1 MESNNSPKDRRAHLR
16 FQVNIDANITL
27 DKGVEMDCR
36 IKDICEGG
44 ALLTCADAAWRLD
57 SGTPCSLSFTLD
69 PQPGDDCHFKARTVR
84 LAGTA
89 LGVRFIRSS
98 KPDMQRLKAF
108 LQQQSARG
116 VKSPSRYNASISL
129 NVDGARVILQRI
141 SLQRLPSIIEF
152 LQEAILNQL
161 WENSE
166 HASSDAERSAL
177 TGDIARLGQAARSGH
192 FLELIR
198 SRLFDPMLDLETP
211 VPRRSR
217 QAEQSGLE
225 LVDPDRFE
233 VWLTGSAMVNRLE
246 QELNTSLGKLRAQ
259 TERVFGKLV
268 ELPVEPQ
275 GIALALEEATKQIG
289 LRPAAQSTCLQ
300 VAREKL
306 PHRLG
311 EFYNELI
318 HAWEV
323 AGLRI
328 APPKPVE
335 TTRATPSPTEPA
347 PDSGA
352 APAHGEAASMTDWLL
367 DQDSHYEPGSGDTN
381 LKQLV
386 ARLFAETEGS
396 RPEIHPGGYVE
407 ERIDVTDRMLSHM
420 QEDPWV
426 PSKIKEFIK
435 HLSMRFL
442 ALAVSEPAFFRDPT
456 HPMVKLID
464 QLEHLSMLAPDSTE
478 LDELVQKALN
488 TDPRDQDR
496 LSNITGQLETMAQRY
511 AGAYQRNAE
520 RLVASKEGK
529 ERLREA
535 REQVREQFNRA
546 FAGRPIHRTVQELIE
561 QAWRALLELVHL
573 RKGGESPAWKGYWQA
588 LLSVHQLSG
597 GKKLDSGELPK
608 TDEALKRIRDGLSYI
623 GFDTF
628 RRSTL
633 LDGLQKALRSARAGT
648 QSPEDFINFQAIPTG
663 EAGEKHKPSPEG
675 LSTTDWKHA
684 LEQVENMDVGA
695 VLRFHDEGQERVLHL
710 VWRDGTGHELV
721 FVDPHNLEAR
731 SVARDQ
737 LALDI
742 HKGLART
749 QPPQE
754 QSATERATM
763 ATIEEMQSRISY
775 HETHDSLTGLSNR
788 RRLIGLLT
796 DMILHEPDSFNNSV
810 LGFLDID
817 HYDTLTGSYGYRA
830 GERMLVA
837 MAKLLENTLRDASCI
852 AYLGGS
858 RFAFIQAAENT
869 AAAQKHA
876 KKLRAAITALP
887 FYWNTKPYPV
897 EGSLGLSMVTAECD
911 NPETL
916 LSAADS
922 ACTAARSAGGNRV
935 VVFHEKNKIIARQRH
950 VVDSWLK
957 AEEVV
962 RSQRLRLRCQRIA
975 ETDSELDKNHHYEI
989 LLSVYDDQGAPMPLE
1004 EFISAAEAFNLMAD
1018 MDRLVLEQALKWVH
1032 EQPQS
1037 AAHLGGIAINLSGQ
1051 SLGNEDLVERVRGHM
1066 QDMSLDPRLI
1076 SFEVTETAAIAN
1088 LDQAVAI
1095 IEGIRTLGCRF
1106 ALDDFGTGL
1115 SSYSYLKK
1123 MPVDYLKIDGSFIKD
1138 MLENPQDVAIVK
1150 SMNEIAHF
1158 MGKETIA
1165 EYVESPEIRERLREI
1180 GVDYVQGY
1188 AVEKP
1193 RYLDEIGELAKQ
1205 AG

>member
-1 MESNNSPKDRRAHLR
+1 MESHSSAKNRRAHPR
-16 FQVNIDANITL
+16 FQVKIDAKIAL
-27 DKGVEMDCR
+27 GKGASMDCR

-44 ALLTCADAAWRLD
+44 ALLTCADAAARLD
-57 SGTPCSLSFTLD
+57 SGTLCSLVFPLD
-69 PQPGDDCHFKARTVR
+69 SRTKADCHFKARTVR
-84 LAGTA
+84 LGGSA

-108 LQQQSARG
+108 LRQQTDRKVQS
-116 VKSPSRYNASISL
+116 PPLYDASVSL
-129 NVDGARVILQRI
+129 SADGARGILQRV
-141 SLQRLPSIIEF
+141 SMQRLPSIIEF
-152 LQEAILNQL
+152 LREAALNRL

-166 HASSDAERSAL
+166 HATSDTERSAV
-177 TGDIARLGQAARSGH
+177 TGDVARLGQAARSGRYQ
-192 FLELIR
+192 ELMR
-198 SRLFDPMLDLETP
+198 HRLFDPMLDLGAP
-211 VPRRSR
+211 APRRSK
-217 QAEQSGLE
+217 QVEQSSLE
-225 LVDPDRFE
+225 LVDQDRFD

-246 QELNTSLGKLRAQ
+246 QELNAPLDKLRALA
-259 TERVFGKLV
+259 ERVFGKDA

-275 GIALALEEATKQIG
+275 GIALALEETSKQIG
-289 LRPAAQSTCLQ
+289 LRAAAQSTCLQ

-306 PHRLG
+306 PRRLG

-323 AGLRI
+323 AGLRV
-328 APPKPVE
+328 APIKPVQAIGS
-335 TTRATPSPTEPA
+335 RPSPTESV
-347 PDSGA
+347 PDTETQ
-352 APAHGEAASMTDWLL
+352 PTHGDASILTDWLL
-367 DQDSHYEPGSGDTN
+367 DQDSHYEPGSEVTS

-386 ARLFAETEGS
+386 ARLFAETDGP

-407 ERIDVTDRMLSHM
+407 ERIDVTDRMLSHI
-420 QEDPWV
+420 QEDPWI
-426 PSKIKEFIK
+426 PSKIKELIQR
-435 HLSMRFL
+435 LSMRFL

-456 HPMVKLID
+456 HPLVNLIN
-464 QLEHLSMLAPDSTE
+464 QLEHLSMLAPDSSE
-478 LDELVQKALN
+478 LDDLVQQALD

-496 LSNITGQLETMAQRY
+496 LSSITGQLEAMAQRH

-520 RLVASKEGK
+520 RLVANQEGK

-535 REQVREQFNRA
+535 REQVREQFNRT
-546 FAGRPIHRTVQELIE
+546 FAGNPLHRKVQDLIE
-561 QAWRALLELVHL
+561 QAWRPLLELVHL
-573 RKGGESPAWKGYWQA
+573 RKGRESPAWNDYWQA

-597 GKKLDSGELPK
+597 GKKLDSGELPEAE
-608 TDEALKRIRDGLSYI
+608 EALKRIRDGLSYI

-628 RRSTL
+628 RRGTL
-633 LDGLQKALRSARAGT
+633 LDGLQKALGSARAGT
-648 QSPEDFINFQAIPTG
+648 QSPGDFIRFEVIPPSD
-663 EAGEKHKPSPEG
+663 AGETQRPSLEG
-675 LSTTDWKHA
+675 ISTTDWAHA
-684 LEQVENMDVGA
+684 LEQVDRMDVGT
-695 VLRFHDEGQERVLHL
+695 VLRFHDAGRERVLHL
-710 VWRDGTGHELV
+710 VWRANTGRELV

-731 SVARDQ
+731 SVVRDQ
-737 LALDI
+737 FAMDI
-742 HKGLART
+742 HKGHART
-749 QPPQE
+749 QPPRE
-754 QSATERATM
+754 QSATERATT
-763 ATIEEMQSRISY
+763 ATLEEMQSRISY

-796 DMILHEPDSFNNSV
+796 DMLMKEPGSFGNSV

-817 HYDTLTGSYGYRA
+817 HYETLTGSYGFLA
-830 GERMLVA
+830 GERMLIA
-837 MAKLLENTLRDASCI
+837 IAKLLKNTLTDAPCI

-858 RFAFIQAAENT
+858 RFAFIHAAKDT
-869 AAAQKHA
+869 ASARRHA
-876 KKLRAAITALP
+876 MRLRTAIAALP
-887 FYWNTKPYPV
+887 FYWNAKPYPV
-897 EGSLGLSMVTAECD
+897 EGSLGLTMVTAECD

-922 ACTAARSAGGNRV
+922 ACTAARSSGGNRV
-935 VVFHEKNKIIARQRH
+935 VVFHEEDKIIARQRH

-975 ETDSELDKNHHYEI
+975 ETDTECNRNHHYEI
-989 LLSVYDDQGAPMPLE
+989 LLSVYDDQGAPIPIE

-1018 MDRLVLEQALKWVH
+1018 MDLLVLEQALKWVH
-1032 EQPQS
+1032 EQPRS
-1037 AAHLGGIAINLSGQ
+1037 AARLGGIAINLSGQ

-1066 QDMSLDPRLI
+1066 QGMGLDPQLI

-1095 IEGIRTLGCRF
+1095 IEGIRALGCRF

-1138 MLENPQDVAIVK
+1138 MLETPQDVAIVK

-1165 EYVESPEIRERLREI
+1165 EYVESPEIRARLMDI

-1193 RYLDEIGELAKQ
+1193 LYLDEIG
-1205 AG
+1205 